1 LQFAGAF
8 FVFSFI
14 NLVKYICVLKQD
26 YGFRRFLT
34 RGKTNNET
42 RAPRKSAFDCQRQE
56 IKDTE
61 KCAAAMGTQRV
72 NAVTEGIRLLKKKNW
87 AWSKPKKSGCCE
99 IKSYLQHLFHV
110 AAR

>member
-1 LQFAGAF
+1 MIIIGEKKMGRPT
-8 FVFSFI
+8 VNPRTEKI
-14 NLVKYICVLKQD
+14 
-26 YGFRRFLT
+26 GFRLS
-34 RGKTNNET
+34 K
-42 RAPRKSAFDCQRQE
+42 QE
-56 IKDTE
+56 IEDIE

>member
-1 LQFAGAF
+1 LLVHF
-8 FVFSFI
+8 FIFSFI
-14 NLVKYICVLKQD
+14 HLIKYICVLKQD

-56 IKDTE
+56 IKDIE

-72 NAVTEGIRLLKKKNW
+72 NAVTEGIRLLKKEL
-87 AWSKPKKSGCCE
+87 G
-99 IKSYLQHLFHV
+99 LD
-110 AAR
+110 